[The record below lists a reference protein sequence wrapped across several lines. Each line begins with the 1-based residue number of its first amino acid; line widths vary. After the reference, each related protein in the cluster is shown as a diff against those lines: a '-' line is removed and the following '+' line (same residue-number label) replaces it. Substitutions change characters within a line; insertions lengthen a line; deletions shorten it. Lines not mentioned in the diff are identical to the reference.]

1 MLSQPTERTMPS
13 FHNNDVEIAYLDEG
27 EGAPI
32 LLVHGFASTKNV
44 NWVYPTWVSELKK
57 NGRRVVAL
65 DNRGHGDS
73 AKLYDPAQYTIA
85 AMSSDVVAL
94 MDHLDIARADVMGY
108 SLGARMTAWLGL
120 NAPERLRSA
129 ILGGIGIAMIEGGGP
144 GKNVVEALEAP
155 SLEDVTDPVGRTFR
169 AFADQTR
176 SDRRAL
182 AACLRGS
189 RRLMT
194 REEAAGISVPV
205 LIAVGTTDE
214 VAGSAAAL
222 GKIIPGS
229 QVLDI
234 PNRDHMRAVGD
245 KVYKTGVLDFL
256 SQRK

>member
-1 MLSQPTERTMPS
+1 MERPMPS
-13 FHNNDVEIAYLDEG
+13 FHNGAVEIAYLDEG
-27 EGAPI
+27 EGDPI

-57 NGRRVVAL
+57 NGRRVIAF

-73 AKLYDPAQYTIA
+73 SKLYDPSAYEIA
-85 AMSSDVVAL
+85 IMAGDITAL
-94 MDHLDIARADVMGY
+94 MNHLNIERADIMGY
-108 SLGARMTAWLGL
+108 SMGSRMTAVL
-120 NAPERLRSA
+120 ARSEPRRLRSA
-129 ILGGIGIAMIEGGGP
+129 IFGGIGIGLIEGGGP
-144 GKNVVEALEAP
+144 GENVAKALEAD
-155 SLEDVTDPVGRTFR
+155 SLDDVTDPVGRTFR

-182 AACLRGS
+182 AACLRGL

-194 REEAAGISVPV
+194 REEAAQIAVPV
-205 LIAVGTTDE
+205 LIAVGTKDE
-214 VAGSAAAL
+214 IAGSAEAL

-229 QVLDI
+229 QVLNI

-245 KVYKTGVLDFL
+245 KVYKSGVLDFL

>member
-1 MLSQPTERTMPS
+1 MPS
-13 FHNNDVEIAYLDEG
+13 FHNGAVEIAYLDEG
-27 EGAPI
+27 EGDPI
-32 LLVHGFASTKNV
+32 VLVHGFASTKNV

-57 NGRRVVAL
+57 NGRRVIAF

-73 AKLYDPAQYTIA
+73 SKLYDPTAYEVVTMAGDIA
-85 AMSSDVVAL
+85 AL
-94 MDHLDIARADVMGY
+94 MDHLNIERADVMGY
-108 SLGARMTAWLGL
+108 SLGSRMTAVL
-120 NAPERLRSA
+120 ARSQPKRLRSA
-129 ILGGIGIAMIEGGGP
+129 IFGGIGIGLIEGGGP
-144 GKNVVEALEAP
+144 GENVVQALEAD
-155 SLEDVTDPVGRTFR
+155 SLDDVTDPVGRTFR

-194 REEAAGISVPV
+194 RDEAAEIAVPV
-205 LIAVGTTDE
+205 LIAVGTSDE
-214 VAGSAAAL
+214 IAGSAEAL

-229 QVLDI
+229 QVLNI

-245 KVYKTGVLDFL
+245 KVYKAGVLDFL